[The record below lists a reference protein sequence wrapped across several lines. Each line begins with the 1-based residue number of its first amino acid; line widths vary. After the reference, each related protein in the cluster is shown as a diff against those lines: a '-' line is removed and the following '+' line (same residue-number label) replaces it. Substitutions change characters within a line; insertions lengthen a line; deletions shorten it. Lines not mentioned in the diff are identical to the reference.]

1 MPQRITDTRQKALQ
15 VNFDTN
21 IYGTFAEIGAG
32 QEVSRNFFRAGGA
45 SGTIA
50 KTMSAYDMTFS
61 DKIYGIEDAGRYVA
75 ESRLKKMLRHEYGL
89 LLKRLGRESEKR
101 YFAFAN
107 TVATR
112 RYKSKKEG
120 YGWLGV
126 RFRFNKQ
133 SKPND
138 VILHVKLKD
147 MAGIQQ
153 QEALG
158 ILGVNLIY
166 ACYFLKDDPE
176 VFVESLLDDLSRNR
190 IEIAMVRMIGP
201 DFDHI
206 DNRLLAL
213 LLVQQDFTH
222 AAMFNS
228 KSQVV
233 LPSEILYK
241 KNILVLRGSFRPP
254 TLVTMDMQRL
264 GSKAFREEADVIEEK
279 IVEISELTLT
289 NLMLDGEIDV
299 QDYLYRVEIMCSLGH
314 TVMISNF
321 HEHYKLVKYLSGI
334 SKFKKGL
341 ILGVPNLYEMFETTQ
356 YSDLPGGILEAFGTL
371 FGRNVKIF
379 LYPMQPNPEDELV
392 NSQNANI
399 DEDVKHLYEYVLQK
413 GRIQDLTGFKQK
425 VLPIFSKDVLK
436 KIRNNEE
443 GWEKQVPTKVARV
456 IKEKC
461 LFDYP
466 GEA

>member
-21 IYGTFAEIGAG
+21 IFGTFAEIGAG

-61 DKIYGIEDAGRYVA
+61 DKIYGIEDEKRYVS
-75 ESRLKKMLRHEYGL
+75 ESRLKKMLRHEYRL
-89 LLKRLGRESEKR
+89 LVKRLGLETDKR

-126 RFRFNKQ
+126 RFRYYDQ

-158 ILGVNLIY
+158 VLGVNLIY

-176 VFVESLLDDLSRNR
+176 LFIDSLLDDLSRNR
-190 IEIAMVRMIGP
+190 IEIDMVRMIGP
-201 DFDHI
+201 DFEHI

-213 LLVQQDFTH
+213 LLVQHEFTH

-254 TLVTMDMQRL
+254 TLVTMDMHRL
-264 GSKAFREEADVIEEK
+264 GSKAFREEEDVDEEK
-279 IVEISELTLT
+279 IVEVSELTLT
-289 NLMLDGEIDV
+289 NLMLEGELDV
-299 QDYLYRVEIMCSLGH
+299 QDYLYRVEILCSLGH

-334 SKFKKGL
+334 SKLKKGL

-371 FGRNVKIF
+371 FGRNVKIL
-379 LYPMQPNPEDELV
+379 LYPMQANPDDELV
-392 NSQNANI
+392 NSENAKI
-399 DEDVKHLYEYVLQK
+399 GEEVRHLYEYVLQK
-413 GRIQDLTGFKQK
+413 GQIQDLKGFKWK
-425 VLPIFSKDVLK
+425 VLPIFSYEVLK
-436 KIRNNEE
+436 KIRNNED
-443 GWEKQVPTKVARV
+443 GWEKEVPAKVARV

-461 LFDYP
+461 LFEYSSDV
-466 GEA
+466 

>member
-15 VNFDTN
+15 INFDPH

-61 DKIYGIEDAGRYVA
+61 DKIYGIENAGRYVA
-75 ESRLKKMLRHEYGL
+75 ESRLNKMLRHEYNL
-89 LLKRLGRESEKR
+89 LIKRLGKKSEKKF
-101 YFAFAN
+101 FAFAN

-112 RYKSKKEG
+112 RYRSKKEG

-126 RFRFNKQ
+126 RFRLKQ
-133 SKPND
+133 GGEPND
-138 VILHVKLKD
+138 VIIHVKLKD

-158 ILGVNLIY
+158 VLGVNLIY
-166 ACYFLKDDPE
+166 ACYFLKDDSE
-176 VFVESLLDDLSRNR
+176 LFINSLLDDLTRNR
-190 IEIAMVRMIGP
+190 IEIDMVRMKGP

-206 DNRLLAL
+206 DNRLVAL
-213 LLVQQDFTH
+213 LLVQHEFTS

-228 KSQVV
+228 KSHVV
-233 LPSEILYK
+233 LPSEVLYK

-254 TLVTMDMQRL
+254 TLVTMDMHRL
-264 GSKAFREEADVIEEK
+264 GSKAFRLEADVEEDK

-289 NLMLDGEIDV
+289 NLMLEGELDV
-299 QDYLYRVEIMCSLGH
+299 QDYIYRVEILCSLGH

-334 SKFKKGL
+334 SKLKKGL

-356 YSDLPGGILEAFGTL
+356 YSDLAGGILEAFGTL
-371 FGRNVKIF
+371 FGRNVKVF
-379 LYPMQPNPEDELV
+379 LYPMQPTPEAKLID
-392 NSQNANI
+392 SSNAKI
-399 DEDVKHLYEYVLQK
+399 DEQVKHLYEYVLQN
-413 GRIQDLTGFKQK
+413 GQIHDLKGFKRK
-425 VLPIFSKDVLK
+425 VLPIFSHQVVE
-436 KIRNNEE
+436 KIRKGEE
-443 GWEKQVPTKVARV
+443 GWEKEVPAKVARV

-461 LFDYP
+461 LFNYP
-466 GEA
+466 CEV